1 MTMADHAEAQPDSM
15 SFDLCKR
22 GPVADLN
29 PAMLEAMQSTPPQ
42 TSRDPCGL
50 GVLDH
55 NSRMSHDVGRQIGLD
70 FIKPRQSPQPHN
82 PTAFFSAGSARG
94 RSGSN
99 GQQNWTNIF
108 SGGSPVRSSPMTR
121 SPGYAGRHP
130 QPGLPLIAEERT
142 YAESPDPE
150 YNITTLLG
158 RLQGAMP
165 ESPDLY
171 AEYRRQNHGNNA
183 GTQDSCGSHVQ
194 QQGLETVNA
203 FQTVFSTYMDAHAQ
217 MQREFREVMGT
228 MQQTGMG
235 GPGGVEVDM
244 WRQRCAIIDQ
254 QLRGAEE
261 QLHQERQKS
270 MGVMRRVRELEQ
282 ALTQERDERTR
293 LQGQID
299 TFQRMFVAARNEG
312 SEPMPGDAPLGGQSQ
327 GVPFRGS
334 QVWAPND
341 TERVSIGRQQIGDMG
356 GVPIGTPP
364 QHGDMLGAMQVGM
377 MSQAGLVRVDG
388 VQDGPKGEG
397 ESGDSDEDRRNFEPQ
412 IDRAKMKTK
421 LCKYQV
427 QTGRDDACPFW
438 KRHGWCAFAHGEH
451 ELMAQP
457 PGFSQQPT
465 TQLMTLLPTGSPSP
479 QMNPQINPSGGPHQ
493 RVQMMLPQAQPMRE
507 LRPQPIA

>member
-1 MTMADHAEAQPDSM
+1 MTAADHAEVQPDSM
-15 SFDLCKR
+15 SNLCKR

-82 PTAFFSAGSARG
+82 PTAFFSAGGSARG

-99 GQQNWTNIF
+99 GQQQNTWATIF
-108 SGGSPVRSSPMTR
+108 SGGSPIRSSPMTR
-121 SPGYAGRHP
+121 SPGYARGYP
-130 QPGLPLIAEERT
+130 GQNGLPLIPEERT

-171 AEYRRQNHGNNA
+171 AEYRRNVANQEEIGTSVRQQA
-183 GTQDSCGSHVQ
+183 G
-194 QQGLETVNA
+194 ETVNA
-203 FQTVFSTYMDAHAQ
+203 FQTVFSTYMDAHQQ
-217 MQREFREVMGT
+217 MQREFREVIGSI
-228 MQQTGMG
+228 QQTGMN

-244 WRQRCAIIDQ
+244 WRQRCSIIDQ

-261 QLHQERQKS
+261 QLHQERQKG
-270 MGVMRRVRELEQ
+270 MGMMRRVRELES
-282 ALTQERDERTR
+282 ALQQERDERTR
-293 LQGQID
+293 LQGQMD
-299 TFQRMFVAARNEG
+299 TFQRMFVASRSDSDLNT
-312 SEPMPGDAPLGGQSQ
+312 DAPLGQSHTS
-327 GVPFRGS
+327 FRGS
-334 QVWAPND
+334 QAWATPD
-341 TERVSIGRQQIGDMG
+341 SDRVSLGRNQLNDMG
-356 GVPIGTPP
+356 APMSTPP
-364 QHGDMLGAMQVGM
+364 QHGDPMEGLRSVM
-377 MSQAGLVRVDG
+377 MGQAGLVRVEG
-388 VQDGPKGEG
+388 PADGPKEDG
-397 ESGDSDEDRRNFEPQ
+397 SSNDEDRRNFEPQ

-451 ELMAQP
+451 ELMQPAGP
-457 PGFSQQPT
+457 PGSFGPPAG

-479 QMNPQINPSGGPHQ
+479 QMNPQINPSGGAHQ

-507 LRPQPIA
+507 LRQQVPMA